1 MNTVRYVWGSLAV
14 FVFFYL
20 YEWLVHGVILASW
33 YQEGLHLLRPEEQMG
48 AFMAW
53 MTLGILIL
61 AFGFCLVFLKGYE
74 GNGIAEGVRYGIY
87 VALAFGISTY
97 LINYSVFPHP
107 GQWVLAWIVAAII
120 QMMLGGAIFAAIYKP
135 KTA

>member
-1 MNTVRYVWGSLAV
+1 MNTGRYVIGSIAV

-20 YEWLVHGVILASW
+20 YQWLLHGVILASW
-33 YQEGLHLLRPEEQMG
+33 YQEGLHLLRPEEQTG
-48 AFMAW
+48 AFAAW
-53 MTLGILIL
+53 MILGFLIL

-74 GNGIAEGVRYGIY
+74 GKGIGEGVRYGIY

-97 LINYSVFPHP
+97 LINYAFFPQP
-107 GQWVLAWIVAAII
+107 GQWVLAWIVGII
-120 QMMLGGAIFAAIYKP
+120 VQMMVGGAIIAAIYKP